1 MPAFV
6 RALGR
11 RLGGPFAW
19 ALLFGLALGCLL
31 AGPLPALAPD
41 PQPPAERPGTDWEG
55 RVLGTLDRLDP
66 GAAAAGRG
74 PLSPGQQLLLCALLA
89 AATLV
94 SEDLTCVAAGLLASH
109 GKISLPA
116 AMLAC
121 LVGIFVGDLLLVLA
135 GRLLGP
141 RIVERAPFRWVVSPR
156 TLERSEQWFTAQ
168 GAKVVLA
175 SRFIPGSRLPLFL
188 AAGILRAPFARVAVA
203 LFLAGVVWTP
213 MLVGLSAWSGGTVL
227 AHFRS
232 YERVALPAILAA
244 LGATFV
250 FVRIVVPLFTW
261 RGRRLLLS
269 RWRRLTRWEFW
280 PAWLFELPVVLHGLW
295 QGLRYRHLTL
305 FTAVNPG
312 IPAGGF
318 VEESKSAILTGLLE
332 GAPGAPIARFAS
344 IDLPDAQE
352 ARLPSVQAAI
362 RASGLDLPVVLK
374 PDVGERGR
382 GVAVVRSEAELAA
395 YLVQAS
401 GRLIVQE
408 YVSGEEFGVFYI
420 RHPAEARGRIFSITA
435 KRFPVVVGDG
445 RRRLE
450 ELILADDRAV
460 CMAAY
465 YLEANLERLDMI
477 PALAERVQL
486 VEIGNHC
493 RGTVFLDGR
502 EHLTP
507 ELTAAIDALARDFAG
522 FHFGRF
528 DLRVPSLEQFR
539 SGTGLK
545 ILELNGV
552 TSEATHIYAPGASLI
567 AAYRTLFEQ
576 WRLAFEIGAANAALG
591 APPTGLRTLVRLLR
605 NRRSRFGT
613 IVASAATPAAV
624 PPPFD
629 PDQE

>member
-213 MLVGLSAWSGGTVL
+213 MLVGLSAWSGGAVL

-305 FTAVNPG
+305 FTAVNPA

>member
-477 PALAERVQL
+477 PAPAERVQL